1 MTALCRAPTLT
12 SSGGEREAS
21 KMWCSRIG
29 GSSPRV
35 AAVSSALGV
44 SSSAAAVELLPC
56 GGREESAA
64 AVDEV
69 GGMLAMPHVPRGN
82 GDGRTLSMGSI
93 VDHRRK
99 VRPPEP
105 RTKQRFFGAKRVF
118 LLRVPRRY
126 FVKTGQQT
134 RTGGATARATCE
146 RIRFAGRVKSQ
157 DIWSISRLHGAAEQ
171 ITKFYLL
178 FLSAVPR

>member
-12 SSGGEREAS
+12 FSGGEREAS

-29 GSSPRV
+29 SSSPRV

-105 RTKQRFFGAKRVF
+105 RGEARLFVASPSALFRQDRSPLKQVAPRHAPRVSAHGF
-118 LLRVPRRY
+118 AGPRQKSRHW
-126 FVKTGQQT
+126 
-134 RTGGATARATCE
+134 
-146 RIRFAGRVKSQ
+146 RIRGSMKRQSN
-157 DIWSISRLHGAAEQ
+157 
-171 ITKFYLL
+171 
-178 FLSAVPR
+178 